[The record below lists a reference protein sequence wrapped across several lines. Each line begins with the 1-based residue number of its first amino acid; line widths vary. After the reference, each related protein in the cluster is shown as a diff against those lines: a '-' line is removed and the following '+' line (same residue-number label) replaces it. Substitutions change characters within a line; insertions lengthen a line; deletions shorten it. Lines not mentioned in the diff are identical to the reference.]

1 MMIKDDP
8 IELIPA
14 YQYTKKKKGDEEDA
28 GVAASPTVNRK
39 AKETQ
44 EQEQTSEPPLPEQ
57 EPMTEEKFREKE
69 KAPKASVSSEVNEDL

>member
-14 YQYTKKKKGDEEDA
+14 YQYTKKKKGDEEEDA
-28 GVAASPTVNRK
+28 DFAASPPVNRK

-44 EQEQTSEPPLPEQ
+44 E
-57 EPMTEEKFREKE
+57 
-69 KAPKASVSSEVNEDL
+69 